1 MTWLIFILYQSF
13 TLSPLQAENRLS
25 SLQKQVSDSTA
36 RVEEM
41 EEELEEAERKART
54 TTVELVNARSEISTL
69 GLQHSQAT
77 LRVSECDRQIQGLQ
91 TELLRYGRQYTFKI
105 FVFLRFPPV
114 DLKRLT
120 LSILISLSNTPIE
133 LRRTPMTRISWCS
146 WRVRSES

>member
-91 TELLRYGRQYTFKI
+91 AELLRYGRQYTF
-105 FVFLRFPPV
+105 
-114 DLKRLT
+114 
-120 LSILISLSNTPIE
+120 
-133 LRRTPMTRISWCS
+133 
-146 WRVRSES
+146 